1 MKSYIYRLGICFVLA
16 LCIGLRLYHVTAP
29 IADWHSFR
37 QVDTAGVAVGFLRF
51 GFDIFHPRY
60 EDLSNIQSGKDNPM
74 GYRMVEFPMYQ
85 YIAATLAKSFS
96 QLPIDVW
103 LRLVNI
109 AACAG
114 TALILILLVA
124 RFANPTTG
132 LLTGLVYA
140 LLPYSMFYGRA
151 ILPDT
156 FAVFWAMLGVWLVAK
171 YTDKRSWVFLAL
183 ASLASAVALLAKPT
197 AAFLLVPVGYLFLR
211 IPKKNIVWIAQLVL
225 YGAIAVLP
233 LFFWRKWILQFPEGI
248 PVSEWLFNSNHIRFK
263 GAWFHWIFAERVGNL
278 ILGYWGLVLL
288 GLGML
293 VKSEKK
299 EGSIFRWFLLG
310 SLAYVTIFATG
321 NVQHDYYQ
329 IIIIPTIA
337 IYVAK
342 GLYFLLTNTIFSR
355 VASWTVAVA
364 CMLAML
370 GFSWFTMRTFYWI
383 NRPEIIE
390 AGKMADQILPKDAKV
405 IAPYNGDTT
414 FLYYTN
420 RQGWPLGFDIEDKI
434 KKGATTYVTVSPT
447 DNDWETKTLA
457 EQYTVLVRN
466 DKYAIIDLTKP
477 ASTRDDSSMRGG
489 PKKP

>member
-1 MKSYIYRLGICFVLA
+1 MKTSIYRLGICLVLV
-16 LCIGLRLYHVTAP
+16 LTIGLRLYHITSPV
-29 IADWHSFR
+29 ADWHSFR

-85 YIAATLAKSFS
+85 YVAASFAKTFS
-96 QLPIDVW
+96 QLPVEVW

-109 AACAG
+109 AASAG
-114 TALILILLVA
+114 TAVVLILLVT

-132 LLTGLVYA
+132 LFAGAVYA
-140 LLPYSMFYGRA
+140 LLPYGMFYGRA

-156 FAVFWAMLGVWLVAK
+156 FAVFWAVLGVWLVAL
-171 YTDKRSWVFLAL
+171 YTEKKSWILLLAAAI
-183 ASLASAVALLAKPT
+183 ASSVALLAKPT
-197 AAFLLVPVGYLFLR
+197 AAFLLVPVGFLFLR
-211 IPKKNIVWIAQLVL
+211 SPKKNIIWVIQLLVYAALTIIPL
-225 YGAIAVLP
+225 YL
-233 LFFWRKWILQFPEGI
+233 WRKWILQFPEGI
-248 PVSEWLFNSNHIRFK
+248 PVSEWLFNSNHIRFR

-278 ILGYWGLVLL
+278 ILGYWGLILL
-288 GLGML
+288 GIGML

-299 EGSIFRWFLLG
+299 EGSIFRWFLAG

-329 IIIIPTIA
+329 IIIIPTIS

-355 VASWTVAVA
+355 VASWTVATV
-364 CMLAML
+364 CMFAML

-390 AGKMADQILPKDAKV
+390 AGREADKLLPPDAKV

-414 FLYYTN
+414 FLYYTK

-457 EQYTVLVRN
+457 EQYTVIVRN

-477 ASTRDDSSMRGG
+477 
-489 PKKP
+489 KKP